1 MTPRTWL
8 AIACLLIGVPL
19 AAWALADGRL
29 LLALVGFALI
39 FTFLFFVLDG
49 MAKAGKPKHEI
60 KHAANAAWNM
70 KNEPPADSGTG
81 RQ

>member
-1 MTPRTWL
+1 MTPKTWL

-39 FTFLFFVLDG
+39 FTFLFLVMKG
-49 MAKAGKPKHEI
+49 VAQASKPKHEI
-60 KHAANAAWNM
+60 RRAGNAAWNM
-70 KNEPPADSGTG
+70 KNEPPGGGAE
-81 RQ
+81 Q

>member
-29 LLALVGFALI
+29 LLALVGFALVFI
-39 FTFLFFVLDG
+39 FLFFVVEA
-49 MAKAGKPKHEI
+49 MTKAGKPKHEV
-60 KHAANAAWNM
+60 KRASDSAWNM
-70 KNEPPADSGTG
+70 KNEPPGGGA
-81 RQ
+81 

>member
-1 MTPRTWL
+1 MTPKTSL
-8 AIACLLIGVPL
+8 AIACLLAGVPL

-29 LLALVGFALI
+29 LLALAGFALI
-39 FTFLFFVLDG
+39 FTFFFFVIEG

-60 KHAANAAWNM
+60 RRAADAAWNM
-70 KNEPPADSGTG
+70 KDEPPGDSGTG